1 MAAVGNFNV
10 IPTPNRSGRTYTYQA
25 VKSLSIRSQVTSTVW
40 IVKFLYRKCCR
51 KGTRLEMKV
60 LMTVSLADT
69 GSRISFP
76 ATGVDVL
83 LQRYNLVCRA
93 AVFGPLLPQDVSR
106 SQPKESG

>member
-1 MAAVGNFNV
+1 
-10 IPTPNRSGRTYTYQA
+10 
-25 VKSLSIRSQVTSTVW
+25 
-40 IVKFLYRKCCR
+40 
-51 KGTRLEMKV
+51 MKV